1 MFKDDNASVRL
12 EVVYLFLNIASKIIN
27 GTLASTNFNVT
38 SNNKS
43 IIHIIDKTWT
53 YCKQNTSFTSKSE
66 Q

>member
-12 EVVYLFLNIASKIIN
+12 EVVYLLLNIASKIIN

-43 IIHIIDKTWT
+43 IILIIDKTWT
-53 YCKQNTSFTSKSE
+53 YYKQNTSFTSKSE